1 MIVNLLWAVVF
12 RKVLKEIFVG
22 ELQPDET
29 VDAMR
34 EAKLLST
41 VCVIFIVFY
50 LWWVMRL
57 SLKSLSNHFNEPNTL
72 LKILCMWPADG
83 TETFD
88 HPPNFNLQ
96 SLNCHIKKILAN
108 NNYFNLPKSDP
119 KPRLSWTTYACD
131 LCAFLVSSNLR
142 CAMQN
147 HAEWPINWL
156 ACFLDTHSNL
166 ASWINNPGERLM
178 IINLLY
184 IYAVVQFCP

>member
-57 SLKSLSNHFNEPNTL
+57 SLKSLSNHFNEPNSL

-119 KPRLSWTTYACD
+119 KPRSSWTTYASD

-147 HAEWPINWL
+147 HTEWPINWL